1 MKVLF
6 SLIAIVL
13 LFSGCTQVKPAVYL
27 PHFQRLEP
35 KNLSWTDMTVEGKNV
50 HVLTTDEWN
59 DVQIELI
66 NRRITGNTCI
76 DIINNISKQ
85 EKD

>member
-1 MKVLF
+1 MKALF
-6 SLIAIVL
+6 SLVAILL
-13 LFSGCTQVKPAVYL
+13 LFSGCSQVKPSVYI
-27 PHFQRLEP
+27 PNFERLGT

-50 HVLTTDEWN
+50 HVLTSDEWN

-76 DIINNISKQ
+76 DILNNIRNQ
-85 EKD
+85 E